1 MSPLPAPYVAD
12 ANKQVNTVPMPYF
25 SSIDDL
31 SSQENPEM
39 ERFSAVLAQLKHE
52 NMASFVSSIRF
63 SNENLDNEDSPPLT
77 IAPSH
82 GCRVLPKPLYGS
94 YNLAYRIV
102 FEDGAQWIL
111 KVPANGHHACFDR
124 SAAEALAL
132 EAMTMKMIKQTTTI
146 PIPTVHHFDASANN
160 DIGCPYILMD
170 FLRGKPVWQGWFDN
184 EASISTREQFRARSL
199 QTIAAAM
206 VQLSQFKLDRSGSLS
221 FDSDGRPTD
230 VAAARVPDWLAEQDI
245 MHGLA
250 NIAEGYPFCEKGPMT
265 DPASS
270 FLFMLNRR
278 GIREKDGPYVRGIN
292 EIIPLFTTWLLET
305 VERVN
310 DSRGQFVLA
319 HPDFAFQNFLVEDD
333 GTLCGIIDWD
343 GVAAVPLSVG
353 CLKYPDWLM
362 KDWHPKYDYRPE
374 NIGQDANSPQEL
386 ATYRNMYAQFVEAQS
401 SITCGSRKTGKLN
414 ADITRMSLVAG
425 TLDLGAHDLKLTD
438 VTLDIIFERLEALT
452 AGDDDDDV
460 SNADSLPGVAMK
472 KDDVEEEGSNGDTA
486 PTETEDTTPG
496 DKEENNAERLCSK
509 CVAEPTAN
517 QPPANDDVKK
527 PYGKKYP
534 TVHASCFEDLGQ
546 EHNVTS
552 FSSGTHTEELIQKKK
567 DSASRKARV
576 ARWALGL
583 GEKGSRTLVK
593 ALHKSEAKE
602 LKSPRKVRMLRWA
615 LGLGEKGC
623 RGASRAFHK
632 HEEAFIQ
639 RSKDQPQALP
649 VQNNSCLVPKKVKMA
664 KGLCKRTEILLRKV
678 TTRMHRDALPK
689 NEASK
694 NKQTETKK
702 VLAFL
707 KWLIAML
714 KKIVHKPT
722 EDDMGCE
729 QTSPAAENRFS
740 AKFVLV
746 SEEHCQRCNPGEEN
760 RGCEES
766 DDTMRSTEVVSEDV
780 WASIAAE
787 IDKGGIPIDLIKK
800 RRDAIAQYIIQD
812 LGEEIQRE
820 RETVSKLKVKKA
832 AKKAKRAQKQAAI
845 PKTND
850 ASSLEPTIAPEDP
863 NSDIVN
869 PYCKR
874 PRNGECGPS
883 EPESLLSK
891 LEAAKRRF
899 DVEIASEGKESES
912 ANPRLG
918 VSGAVVA
925 QFQDAELQKSAQDVV
940 TLEDKFASNRL
951 GHAKAK
957 TLEEDITTVEGI
969 RSPNPNLRAMPSSLQ
984 GPEAVNTDFL
994 QNILHVPEGKS
1005 GESESNN
1012 HSQNLSFKSLSDA
1025 SSTTITAQP
1034 RTTVKGGRWFETLG
1048 GNLMRIKDEDT
1059 FNDNLYDQQRIS
1071 NHRSCVSEEDRR
1083 SSKNLVTDYG
1093 DKAAAN
1099 KSHFGPIFPE
1109 HKRSESVN
1117 VFQVPNIDDED
1128 EECDA
1133 AGRTKVDNDR
1143 EDDELEDGEIDEGV
1157 MRSVD
1162 GNIIHE
1168 DKELRSEEVSEEEGL
1183 TSELDEGEIGDS
1195 GNFTTYEVCVALG
1208 NGNLDEQRM
1217 ARLKEGFMALLD
1229 DAVGKY
1235 RRWSG

>member
-12 ANKQVNTVPMPYF
+12 ANKQVNTVPMPYL
-25 SSIDDL
+25 SSVDVL

-39 ERFSAVLAQLKHE
+39 EQFSAVLAQLKHE

-63 SNENLDNEDSPPLT
+63 SNENLDNEDSPSLT
-77 IAPSH
+77 RAPSH

-124 SAAEALAL
+124 SAAEALAS

-146 PIPTVHHFDASANN
+146 PIPTVQHFDVSANN

-184 EASISTREQFRARSL
+184 EASISTREQFRARCL

-206 VQLSQFKLDRSGSLS
+206 VQLSQFKLDRSGSLR
-221 FDSDGRPTD
+221 FDSDGRPMD

-245 MHGLA
+245 MLGLA
-250 NIAEGYPFCEKGPMT
+250 NSAEGYPFCEKGPMT

-292 EIIPLFTTWLLET
+292 EIIPLFTTWLLEK
-305 VERVN
+305 VESVN

-362 KDWHPKYDYRPE
+362 KDWHPEYDYRPE

-438 VTLDIIFERLEALT
+438 VTLDNIFERLEALT

-460 SNADSLPGVAMK
+460 SNADSLPGLAMER
-472 KDDVEEEGSNGDTA
+472 DDVEEEDSNGDTA

-496 DKEENNAERLCSK
+496 DKEEKNAERLCSK
-509 CVAEPTAN
+509 CVAELTTN
-517 QPPANDDVKK
+517 QPPADDDVKK
-527 PYGKKYP
+527 PYEKNYP

-552 FSSGTHTEELIQKKK
+552 YCSGTHTEEVIQERK

-583 GEKGSRTLVK
+583 GEKGTRTLVK
-593 ALHKSEAKE
+593 ALHKSEANE
-602 LKSPRKVRMLRWA
+602 LKPPRKGRMLKWA

-632 HEEAFIQ
+632 HEEAFTQ
-639 RSKDQPQALP
+639 RSKDEPQALP
-649 VQNNSCLVPKKVKMA
+649 VANNSCLGPKKVKMA
-664 KGLCKRTEILLRKV
+664 MDLCKRTEILLRKV
-678 TTRMHRDALPK
+678 TTRMHRDALP

-694 NKQTETKK
+694 NKQTETKR
-702 VLAFL
+702 VLALL

-714 KKIVHKPT
+714 KKITHKPT
-722 EDDMGCE
+722 EDDMGGE
-729 QTSPAAENRFS
+729 QTSPAAEDRFPS
-740 AKFVLV
+740 KFVLV

-766 DDTMRSTEVVSEDV
+766 DDTMRSTEVVSED
-780 WASIAAE
+780 ATCIINSGSRIIE
-787 IDKGGIPIDLIKK
+787 IVFQKRTDGLQRSQSLIV
-800 RRDAIAQYIIQD
+800 
-812 LGEEIQRE
+812 EIKLDQKCHISDPPSQSTNNLNQPTFSKCLILTMRMKSMMRQHGPKLTTTE
-820 RETVSKLKVKKA
+820 RMTNWRTAKLK
-832 AKKAKRAQKQAAI
+832 
-845 PKTND
+845 
-850 ASSLEPTIAPEDP
+850 
-863 NSDIVN
+863 
-869 PYCKR
+869 
-874 PRNGECGPS
+874 
-883 EPESLLSK
+883 
-891 LEAAKRRF
+891 
-899 DVEIASEGKESES
+899 KE
-912 ANPRLG
+912 
-918 VSGAVVA
+918 
-925 QFQDAELQKSAQDVV
+925 Q
-940 TLEDKFASNRL
+940 
-951 GHAKAK
+951 
-957 TLEEDITTVEGI
+957 
-969 RSPNPNLRAMPSSLQ
+969 
-984 GPEAVNTDFL
+984 
-994 QNILHVPEGKS
+994 
-1005 GESESNN
+1005 
-1012 HSQNLSFKSLSDA
+1012 
-1025 SSTTITAQP
+1025 
-1034 RTTVKGGRWFETLG
+1034 
-1048 GNLMRIKDEDT
+1048 
-1059 FNDNLYDQQRIS
+1059 
-1071 NHRSCVSEEDRR
+1071 
-1083 SSKNLVTDYG
+1083 
-1093 DKAAAN
+1093 
-1099 KSHFGPIFPE
+1099 
-1109 HKRSESVN
+1109 
-1117 VFQVPNIDDED
+1117 
-1128 EECDA
+1128 
-1133 AGRTKVDNDR
+1133 
-1143 EDDELEDGEIDEGV
+1143 
-1157 MRSVD
+1157 
-1162 GNIIHE
+1162 
-1168 DKELRSEEVSEEEGL
+1168 
-1183 TSELDEGEIGDS
+1183 
-1195 GNFTTYEVCVALG
+1195 
-1208 NGNLDEQRM
+1208 
-1217 ARLKEGFMALLD
+1217 
-1229 DAVGKY
+1229 
-1235 RRWSG
+1235 